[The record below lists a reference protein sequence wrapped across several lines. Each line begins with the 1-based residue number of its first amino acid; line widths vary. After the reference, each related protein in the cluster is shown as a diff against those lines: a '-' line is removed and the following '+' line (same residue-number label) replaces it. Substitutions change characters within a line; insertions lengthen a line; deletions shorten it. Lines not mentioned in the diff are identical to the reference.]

1 MDPPNHQSSK
11 GSASMNFV
19 TSPLIAEAL
28 ALRSALTAAL
38 NLDVTRIKMFSDNST
53 LIRAIN
59 NDVQIKE
66 IFGIVKDIQQIASAS
81 VDISFSFFSR
91 NLNMESDELA
101 KRTLSDSLVSSTFL
115 G

>member
-1 MDPPNHQSSK
+1 
-11 GSASMNFV
+11 MNFV

-66 IFGIVKDIQQIASAS
+66 IFGIVKDIQQIASAF

>member
-1 MDPPNHQSSK
+1 
-11 GSASMNFV
+11 MNFV

-38 NLDVTRIKMFSDNST
+38 NLDLTRIKMFSGNST

-66 IFGIVKDIQQIASAS
+66 ISGIVKDINST
-81 VDISFSFFSR
+81 DRLYFRRYLLFLF
-91 NLNMESDELA
+91 LF
-101 KRTLSDSLVSSTFL
+101 LS
-115 G
+115 